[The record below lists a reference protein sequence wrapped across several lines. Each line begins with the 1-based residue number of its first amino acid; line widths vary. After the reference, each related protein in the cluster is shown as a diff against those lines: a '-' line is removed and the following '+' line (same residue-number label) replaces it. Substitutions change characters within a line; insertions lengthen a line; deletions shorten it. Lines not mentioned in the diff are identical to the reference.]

1 MPVPHRILVVNDEEK
16 IRKSLSGLLQDNGYE
31 VVTAKNGP
39 ECLQTMSSQD
49 FDLVILDIVMP
60 GISGIE
66 VLQGIKERYKD
77 TEVIMITGYADK
89 EKAIAASRLNA
100 YDFIEKPFESGEIL
114 KTIAHYLTQLNL
126 RKDIEK
132 KSQELRE
139 SEKKYRQLFET
150 LQEGIW
156 VIDKDAYTTLVNP
169 RMAEILGY
177 TESEMLGKH
186 LFSFMDEHVV
196 ELAKRYLERRQ
207 QGIKERHD
215 FEFIR
220 KDGSRIYTSLDT
232 APVTDEKGNYAG
244 AIAAVQDITERK
256 KAEEASKESEER
268 HKDLFDSAND
278 LIQIVTPEGHFLY
291 VNCAWQ
297 ETLGYNEDEIAGLSL
312 FDIIHP
318 DSQAH
323 CKALFQRM
331 MSGEKVD
338 KVEAEIVARDG
349 RKIVVEGSAKYKFI
363 GDKAVYAQCIFH
375 DITERQQIEALLTKT
390 LNEYEN
396 IMNTVPEI
404 ICLLNLNGN
413 LKKWNRKGEIATGFS
428 AEELMGKNVLDFFPE
443 EENAIISET
452 IQEVFKKGYGDV
464 EGHLLCK
471 NGTLIPYR
479 WTGVTLKDEDGKV
492 IGIIGVGRD
501 ITERKKA
508 EKALKDS
515 EERYRTLVENA
526 LVGVYRTNLK
536 GDFLYVNKALSRM
549 FEFDSPEEMMSSGVL
564 PRYKNPK
571 DREVL
576 IENLKKK
583 EKVDNLEIEIFTKTG
598 KTKNILINAT
608 LDGDVMS
615 GMAMDITER
624 KKAEEFIKDIFE
636 SISGGLAVIDLDY
649 RVVTANRG
657 YYEHAGMTLE
667 DIIGKHCYKVTHH
680 RDKPCYEEDEECA
693 VKHTFETGEF
703 HTAIHKH
710 YDREGRL
717 LYVEIRSY
725 PLKDSSGKVIS
736 AIEIVSDITEKKRL
750 EDQLRHAQKMETV
763 GTLAGGIAH
772 DFNNILT
779 AIIGYEHILQ
789 MEMRKDDPSKVY
801 ADRILALAER
811 AANLTQGLL
820 AFSRKQ
826 VIDLRPVNLNEIIKR
841 IEGIIARVIGED
853 IELETIITDEELTV
867 MADSG
872 QIELV
877 LMNLCTNARDAM
889 PEGGQLKIKTEPIE
903 LGSEFIKTH
912 GYGKPGMFA
921 HIVVTDTGTGM
932 DEETRRRIFE
942 PFFTTKEVG
951 KGTGLGLAIA
961 YGTIKQHNG
970 YINVYS
976 TPGGGTTFTIY
987 LPLIKTEVEET
998 RLTELAIPAGG
1009 TETVL
1014 IAEDDAEV
1022 RKLTKSILTGFGYAV
1037 IEAVDG
1043 EDAINKF
1050 MENKDRIQLLLLD
1063 IIMPKKSGKV
1073 VYEEIRNIRPD
1084 VKALFT
1090 SGYAI
1095 DIIQKIGILE
1105 EGLNFVLK
1113 PISPKEL
1120 LRKVREVLDK

>member
-1 MPVPHRILVVNDEEK
+1 MVNDEEK

-100 YDFIEKPFESGEIL
+100 YDFIEKPFESSEIL
-114 KTIAHYLTQLNL
+114 NTIAHCLTQLSL

-156 VIDKDAYTTLVNP
+156 VIDKDAYTILINHS
-169 RMAEILGY
+169 MAEMLGY
-177 TESEMLGKH
+177 TKSEMLGKH
-186 LFSFMDEHVV
+186 LFSFMDEHGV

-215 FEFIR
+215 FEFIK
-220 KDGSRIYTSLDT
+220 KDGNRIYTSLDT
-232 APVTDEKGNYAG
+232 APITDEKGNYSG
-244 AIAAVQDITERK
+244 AIAAMHNITERK
-256 KAEEASKESEER
+256 
-268 HKDLFDSAND
+268 
-278 LIQIVTPEGHFLY
+278 QV
-291 VNCAWQ
+291 
-297 ETLGYNEDEIAGLSL
+297 
-312 FDIIHP
+312 
-318 DSQAH
+318 
-323 CKALFQRM
+323 
-331 MSGEKVD
+331 
-338 KVEAEIVARDG
+338 
-349 RKIVVEGSAKYKFI
+349 
-363 GDKAVYAQCIFH
+363 
-375 DITERQQIEALLTKT
+375 EALLTKT

-396 IMNTVPEI
+396 IMNTVPDI
-404 ICLLNLNGN
+404 IYLLDLHQNLI
-413 LKKWNRKGEIATGFS
+413 KWNRKGEIVTGFS
-428 AEELMGKNVLDFFPE
+428 AEEVMGKNVLDFFPE
-443 EENAIISET
+443 EDKAIISKA
-452 IQEVFKKGYGDV
+452 IREVFGKGFGEA

-471 NGTLIPYR
+471 DGTLIPYR
-479 WTGVTLKDEDGKV
+479 WTGVPLKDEQGKV
-492 IGIIGVGRD
+492 IGLVGIGRD
-501 ITERKKA
+501 ITRRKQA

-515 EERYRTLVENA
+515 EERYRTLVETA

-536 GDFLYVNKALSRM
+536 GEFLYANQALSTL

-583 EKVDNLEIEIFTKTG
+583 EKVDNLELEVFTKTG
-598 KTKNILINAT
+598 KIKNILMNAT
-608 LDGDVMS
+608 LDGDVIS
-615 GMAMDITER
+615 GMALDITER
-624 KKAEEFIKDIFE
+624 KKAEESLRETRDYLEKLLNYANAPIIVWDPKSIITGFNHAFERLTGYTDKEVIGRELHVLFPETSQEESLKKIARTLSGEHWESVEIPILCKGGGIRIALWNSANIYAEDGRTLLATIAQGQDITERKKTEEFIKDIFE
-636 SISGGLAVIDLDY
+636 SISDGLAVIDLDY
-649 RVVTANRG
+649 RIVTANRA
-657 YYEHAGMTLE
+657 YYEHDGMTLE
-667 DIIGKHCYKVTHH
+667 DIIGKHCYEVTHH
-680 RDKPCYEEDEECA
+680 RDKPCYEADEDCA

-703 HTAIHKH
+703 HTEIHKH
-710 YDREGRL
+710 YDREGGL

-725 PLKDSSGKVIS
+725 PMKDSSGKVIS
-736 AIEIVSDITEKKRL
+736 AIEIVSDITEKKKL
-750 EDQLRHAQKMETV
+750 EGRLRHAQKMETV

-811 AANLTQGLL
+811 AANLTRGLL

-826 VIDLRPVNLNEIIKR
+826 VINLLPVNLNEIVKR
-841 IEGIIARVIGED
+841 LEGILSRVIGED
-853 IELETIITDEELTV
+853 VELETTLTDEELIV
-867 MADSG
+867 MADSS
-872 QIELV
+872 QMEQV

-889 PEGGQLKIKTEPIE
+889 PDGGLLIIKTELVE
-903 LGSEFIKTH
+903 LDNEFIKEH
-912 GYGKPGMFA
+912 GYGKLGMFA
-921 HIVVTDTGTGM
+921 RIVVADTGAGM
-932 DEETRRRIFE
+932 DEETRRKIFE

-951 KGTGLGLAIA
+951 KGTGLGLAIV

-976 TPGGGTTFTIY
+976 TPGEGTTFTIY
-987 LPLIKTEVEET
+987 LPVIKVEIEET
-998 RLTELAIPAGG
+998 RLIEHAIPTGG

-1014 IAEDDAEV
+1014 VAEDDAEV
-1022 RKLTKSILTGFGYAV
+1022 RKLIKSILDGFGYAV

-1063 IIMPKKSGKV
+1063 VIMPKKSGKV
-1073 VYEEIRNIRPD
+1073 VYEEIRQIRPD
-1084 VKALFT
+1084 IKTLFA
-1090 SGYAI
+1090 SGYAM

-1113 PISPKEL
+1113 PLSPKEL

>member
-1 MPVPHRILVVNDEEK
+1 MKDERKTKEQLINELV
-16 IRKSLSGLLQDNGYE
+16 
-31 VVTAKNGP
+31 
-39 ECLQTMSSQD
+39 
-49 FDLVILDIVMP
+49 
-60 GISGIE
+60 
-66 VLQGIKERYKD
+66 
-77 TEVIMITGYADK
+77 
-89 EKAIAASRLNA
+89 
-100 YDFIEKPFESGEIL
+100 
-114 KTIAHYLTQLNL
+114 
-126 RKDIEK
+126 
-132 KSQELRE
+132 ELRQRIAE
-139 SEKKYRQLFET
+139 LEASAET
-150 LQEGIW
+150 L
-156 VIDKDAYTTLVNP
+156 
-169 RMAEILGY
+169 R
-177 TESEMLGKH
+177 
-186 LFSFMDEHVV
+186 
-196 ELAKRYLERRQ
+196 
-207 QGIKERHD
+207 
-215 FEFIR
+215 
-220 KDGSRIYTSLDT
+220 
-232 APVTDEKGNYAG
+232 
-244 AIAAVQDITERK
+244 
-256 KAEEASKESEER
+256 ESEER

-291 VNCAWQ
+291 VNRAWQ

-349 RKIVVEGSAKYKFI
+349 RKIVVEGSAKCRFI
-363 GDKAVYAQCIFH
+363 GDKASYAQCIFH

-396 IMNTVPEI
+396 IMNTIPEI

-508 EKALKDS
+508 E
-515 EERYRTLVENA
+515 
-526 LVGVYRTNLK
+526 
-536 GDFLYVNKALSRM
+536 
-549 FEFDSPEEMMSSGVL
+549 
-564 PRYKNPK
+564 
-571 DREVL
+571 
-576 IENLKKK
+576 
-583 EKVDNLEIEIFTKTG
+583 
-598 KTKNILINAT
+598 
-608 LDGDVMS
+608 
-615 GMAMDITER
+615 
-624 KKAEEFIKDIFE
+624 EFIKNIFE
-636 SISGGLAVIDLDY
+636 SISAGLVVIDLDY
-649 RVVTANRG
+649 RVVTANRA

-667 DIIGKHCYKVTHH
+667 DIIGKHCYELTHH
-680 RDKPCYEEDEECA
+680 RDKPCYEADEDCA
-693 VKHTFETGEF
+693 VKHTFETGGF
-703 HTAIHKH
+703 HTEIHKH
-710 YDREGRL
+710 YDREGGGL

-725 PLKDSSGKVIS
+725 PMKDSSGKVIS
-736 AIEIVSDITEKKRL
+736 AIEIVSDITEKKKL

-801 ADRILALAER
+801 IDRVLALAER

-826 VIDLRPVNLNEIIKR
+826 VIDLRPVSLNKIIKR
-841 IEGIIARVIGED
+841 LEEILLRVIGED
-853 IELETIITDEELTV
+853 IEFETMLTDEELAV

-872 QIELV
+872 QIEQV

-903 LGSEFIKTH
+903 LGNEFINTH

-921 HIVVTDTGTGM
+921 RIVVTDTGHGM
-932 DEETRRRIFE
+932 DEETIKRIFE

-998 RLTELAIPAGG
+998 GLTELAIPAGG

-1063 IIMPKKSGKV
+1063 IMMPKKSGKV